1 MCVMILYTCNSII
14 TVLLG
19 DRGLLYTK
27 TNEKGRRQYQIWYRP
42 MISQGNGTTS
52 DKLLLQ
58 TDLKYSSLKMSL
70 SRDKQYVIIT
80 NSTRLFTEV
89 YNYYY
94 CHSLV
99 SLCVCDMCIET
110 VYLSVNYA
118 IIHIGIYTFCLKLS
132 VSSGSISCL
141 SIN

>member
-27 TNEKGRRQYQIWYRP
+27 TNEKGRQYQIWYRP

-110 VYLSVNYA
+110 VYSSVNYA
-118 IIHIGIYTFCLKLS
+118 VILLYI
-132 VSSGSISCL
+132 
-141 SIN
+141 